1 MISSYVDLSIIYS
14 DDEVT
19 VHELRSFNGG
29 LFKLYKN
36 ILPRSGDTY
45 TGGDPRVT
53 QTAQLALVHSLC
65 YRLHNFIAEN
75 LMAIKRNWNDEQLFS
90 ESRRITIAIYQSV
103 IYNEWLPAYIGK
115 NSFRILL
122 FLKRCA

>member
-19 VHELRSFNGG
+19 VRELRSFNGG

-36 ILPRSGDTY
+36 ILPRTGDTY